1 MPHASFNV
9 DHLDISSALQL
20 TLWPARPELG
30 ELTAAAFSAFGTDE
44 QAIDLH
50 TLGYDFVSYLQ
61 FESARLESAHYSQ
74 LCGFQITHSVL
85 SSCTES
91 DRKIEKRSV
100 RILSAKRNGPI
111 VRGFGDSDHRH
122 EITAVFSHL
131 SSTGW
136 GRLIAKLGWNP
147 NDLSQANAPGIVFYP
162 SADPDMTLLG
172 PPYWA

>member
-50 TLGYDFVSYLQ
+50 T
-61 FESARLESAHYSQ
+61 
-74 LCGFQITHSVL
+74 
-85 SSCTES
+85 
-91 DRKIEKRSV
+91 
-100 RILSAKRNGPI
+100 
-111 VRGFGDSDHRH
+111 
-122 EITAVFSHL
+122 
-131 SSTGW
+131 GW

-147 NDLSQANAPGIVFYP
+147 NDLSQANAPAIIFYP
-162 SADPDMTLLG
+162 SADPDMSLLG
-172 PPYWA
+172 PPYWV